1 MQHNIE
7 AKGKDHVV
15 HKNCMVFFWNQRKVP
30 KEKTQKKPLKKKIK
44 RKHLELK
51 KWTDF
56 FDALGNL

>member
-1 MQHNIE
+1 M
-7 AKGKDHVV
+7 V